1 MIKLFSHDEKQITA
15 EELSELIINH
25 MEFHGMD
32 MEFYLP
38 DPQDAS
44 KVCNILQEDSKYL
57 PMWVIQYF
65 KDNSSQHVNYSTN
78 SMDFT
83 YKAIMSIQNDLLKL
97 SIVPY
102 YPMI

>member
-1 MIKLFSHDEKQITA
+1 MFSHDEKQITA

-32 MEFYLP
+32 MEFYLL

-57 PMWVIQYF
+57 PMWVIQF
-65 KDNSSQHVNYSTN
+65 SKIILLN
-78 SMDFT
+78 
-83 YKAIMSIQNDLLKL
+83 MSIIPPTAWISPIRQLC
-97 SIVPY
+97 PY
-102 YPMI
+102 RMIC